1 MGPDH
6 PTVEP
11 NNMAETL
18 EVSVY
23 DLLMHVNPSLPRFL
37 VEE

>member
-6 PTVEP
+6 PAIEP
-11 NNMAETL
+11 NRIADAL
-18 EVSVY
+18 GVSVY

-37 VEE
+37 VEA